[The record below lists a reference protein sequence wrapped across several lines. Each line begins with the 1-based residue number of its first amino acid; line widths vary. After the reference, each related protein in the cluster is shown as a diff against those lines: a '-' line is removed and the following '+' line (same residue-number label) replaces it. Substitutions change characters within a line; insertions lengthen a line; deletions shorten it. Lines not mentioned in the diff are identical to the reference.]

1 MFYIIGL
8 GLADVK
14 DVTVKGLE
22 IIRKC
27 NRVYLE
33 AYTSVLSCGQAAL
46 VSKKAWFL
54 IIPHC
59 LTIHV
64 PFQEE
69 FYGRELIIAD
79 REMVESFSDTI
90 LDRADVEDV
99 ALLVIGDPFG
109 ATTHTDF
116 ILRAKEKNIPYQVVH
131 NASIINAV
139 GCCGLQL
146 YNYGE
151 IVSIPFWTETWQP
164 DSFYEKIKKNRRNG
178 LHTLCL
184 LDIRVK
190 EPTLESL
197 MKKKREYEPP
207 RFMSCAI
214 AAEQLVKIVE
224 ALLPE
229 SIDEFDLSKETLS
242 IGVARVGHETQKI
255 VACSLEE
262 MQSMDLGTPLH
273 SMVIPGSDLHPLE
286 KEYVDQFLVGN
297 E

>member
-1 MFYIIGL
+1 MFYLIGL

-22 IIRKC
+22 IIKKC
-27 NRVYLE
+27 SRVYLE
-33 AYTSVLSCGQAAL
+33 AYTSILSCGQAAL
-46 VSKKAWFL
+46 VGLLDSQRH
-54 IIPHC
+54 PED
-59 LTIHV
+59 LTTYLTS
-64 PFQEE
+64 FQEE

-90 LDRADVEDV
+90 LDKADVEDV

-116 ILRAKEKNIPYQVVH
+116 ILRAKEKNVPYEVVH

-151 IVSIPFWTETWQP
+151 IVSIPFWTESWKP

-190 EPTLESL
+190 EPTMESL
-197 MKKKREYEPP
+197 MKKRREYEPP
-207 RFMSCAI
+207 RFMSCAV

-224 ALLPE
+224 GLPGAV
-229 SIDEFDLSKETLS
+229 DEHDLQKDTLA

-255 VACSLEE
+255 VACSLEQ
-262 MQSMDLGTPLH
+262 MQSTDLGTPLH
-273 SMVIPGSDLHPLE
+273 SLVIPAAELHPLE
-286 KEYVDQFLVGN
+286 LEYIEQFRSKE
-297 E
+297 

>member
-1 MFYIIGL
+1 
-8 GLADVK
+8 
-14 DVTVKGLE
+14 
-22 IIRKC
+22 
-27 NRVYLE
+27 
-33 AYTSVLSCGQAAL
+33 
-46 VSKKAWFL
+46 
-54 IIPHC
+54 
-59 LTIHV
+59 
-64 PFQEE
+64 
-69 FYGRELIIAD
+69 
-79 REMVESFSDTI
+79 MVESFSDTI

-151 IVSIPFWTETWQP
+151 IVSIPFWTDSWKP
-164 DSFYEKIKKNRRNG
+164 DSFYEKIKKNRKNG

-190 EPTLESL
+190 EPTMESL

-207 RFMSCAI
+207 RFMSCAV

-224 ALLPE
+224 ALTA
-229 SIDEFDLSKETLS
+229 SDEFDLAKETMS

-255 VACSLEE
+255 VACSLEQ
-262 MQSMDLGTPLH
+262 MQSTDLGTPLH
-273 SMVIPGSDLHPLE
+273 SLVIPGPELHPLE
-286 KEYVDQFLVGN
+286 VEYIEQFMAKS

>member
-22 IIRKC
+22 IIKRC
-27 NRVYLE
+27 SRVYLE
-33 AYTSVLSCGQAAL
+33 AYTSVLSCGQTAL
-46 VSKKAWFL
+46 
-54 IIPHC
+54 
-59 LTIHV
+59 
-64 PFQEE
+64 EE

-90 LDRADVEDV
+90 LERADVEDV

-116 ILRAKEKNIPYQVVH
+116 ILRAKEKQIPYQVVH

-151 IVSIPFWTETWQP
+151 IVSIPFWTETWKP

-197 MKKKREYEPP
+197 TKKKREYEPP
-207 RFMSCAI
+207 RFMSCAV
-214 AAEQLVKIVE
+214 AAEQLVKIIE
-224 ALLPE
+224 ALPDTP
-229 SIDEFDLSKETLS
+229 DEFDLTKETLS

-255 VACSLEE
+255 VACSLEK
-262 MQSMDLGTPLH
+262 MQTTDLGTPLH
-273 SMVIPGSDLHPLE
+273 SLVIPGGELHPLE
-286 KEYVDQFLVGN
+286 VEYLEQFMVKE
-297 E
+297 

>member
-1 MFYIIGL
+1 M
-8 GLADVK
+8 
-14 DVTVKGLE
+14 
-22 IIRKC
+22 
-27 NRVYLE
+27 
-33 AYTSVLSCGQAAL
+33 
-46 VSKKAWFL
+46 
-54 IIPHC
+54 
-59 LTIHV
+59 
-64 PFQEE
+64 
-69 FYGRELIIAD
+69 IIAD

-90 LDRADVEDV
+90 LDKADVEDV

-116 ILRAKEKNIPYQVVH
+116 ILRAKEKNVPYEVVH

-151 IVSIPFWTETWQP
+151 IVSIPFWTESWKP

-190 EPTLESL
+190 EPTMESL
-197 MKKKREYEPP
+197 MKKRREYEPP
-207 RFMSCAI
+207 RFMSCAV

-224 ALLPE
+224 GLSGAV
-229 SIDEFDLSKETLS
+229 DEHDLQKDTLA

-255 VACSLEE
+255 VACSLEQ
-262 MQSMDLGTPLH
+262 MQSTDLGTPLH
-273 SMVIPGSDLHPLE
+273 SLVIPAAELHPLE
-286 KEYVDQFLVGN
+286 LEYIEQFRSKE
-297 E
+297 

>member
-1 MFYIIGL
+1 MQSSVPGGIYIRSLLWTSCSG
-8 GLADVK
+8 
-14 DVTVKGLE
+14 E
-22 IIRKC
+22 IKFVIK
-27 NRVYLE
+27 
-33 AYTSVLSCGQAAL
+33 
-46 VSKKAWFL
+46 
-54 IIPHC
+54 IIFRE
-59 LTIHV
+59 LTLC

-116 ILRAKEKNIPYQVVH
+116 ILRAKEQNIPYEVVH

-146 YNYGE
+146 YSYGE
-151 IVSIPFWTETWQP
+151 IVSIPFWTETWKP

-197 MKKKREYEPP
+197 VKKKREYEPP
-207 RFMSCAI
+207 RFMSCAT
-214 AAEQLVKIVE
+214 AAEQLMRIVE
-224 ALLPE
+224 ALPE
-229 SIDEFDLSKETLS
+229 TDEFDLSKQTLAM
-242 IGVARVGHETQKI
+242 GVARVGHETQKI
-255 VACSLEE
+255 VACSLEK

-273 SMVIPGSDLHPLE
+273 SMVIPGSDAHLHPLE
-286 KEYVDQFLVGN
+286 KEYMDQFLVK